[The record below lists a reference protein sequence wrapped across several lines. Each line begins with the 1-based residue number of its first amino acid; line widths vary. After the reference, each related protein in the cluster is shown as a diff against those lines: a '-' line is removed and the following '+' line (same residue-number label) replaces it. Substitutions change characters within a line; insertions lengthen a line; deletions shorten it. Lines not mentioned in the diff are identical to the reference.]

1 MQQKTKNFAESYCL
15 LNKSYYFCSV
25 LSVTNIHANGK
36 KVTQLNNLSNMLQ
49 SEFTMRTQIWC
60 TTEQFEEL
68 HKMYMSSPLD
78 KDAWCKQYKRKHELD
93 ITKAMVDEI
102 TSLKQELAA
111 ERSKR
116 EQEREHANKELLE
129 ALHKANAYAEELI
142 RIYDIK
148 GNDKAMHAL
157 FAKLQEKYNH

>member
-1 MQQKTKNFAESYCL
+1 MRQKTKNFAESYCL

-68 HKMYMSSPLD
+68 HKMYTEKHRENLD
-78 KDAWCKQYKRKHELD
+78 RQHGLSAKPGYAVSEL
-93 ITKAMVDEI
+93 
-102 TSLKQELAA
+102 
-111 ERSKR
+111 
-116 EQEREHANKELLE
+116 EHNGGDGK
-129 ALHKANAYAEELI
+129 
-142 RIYDIK
+142 
-148 GNDKAMHAL
+148 
-157 FAKLQEKYNH
+157 

>member
-1 MQQKTKNFAESYCL
+1 
-15 LNKSYYFCSV
+15 
-25 LSVTNIHANGK
+25 
-36 KVTQLNNLSNMLQ
+36 
-49 SEFTMRTQIWC
+49 
-60 TTEQFEEL
+60 
-68 HKMYMSSPLD
+68 MYMSSPLD

-129 ALHKANAYAEELI
+129 ALHKANAYAEELM
-142 RIYDIK
+142 RIYDVK
-148 GNDKAMHAL
+148 GDDKAMREML
-157 FAKLQEKYNH
+157 AKVRNKYNNK

>member
-1 MQQKTKNFAESYCL
+1 M
-15 LNKSYYFCSV
+15 NKSYYFCIV

-129 ALHKANAYAEELI
+129 ARKTGNAYAEELM
-142 RIYDIK
+142 RIYDVK
-148 GNDKAMHAL
+148 GDDKAMREML
-157 FAKLQEKYNH
+157 AKVRNKYNKEGGEL